1 MTSNP
6 VPPVI
11 PPADDGDRF
20 DAADV
25 LDGDDRPLDPD
36 LDDDRQT
43 SAAADERAAREGELD
58 GDIEDRP

>member
-11 PPADDGDRF
+11 PPADGDRSDEPDVF
-20 DAADV
+20 AD
-25 LDGDDRPLDPD
+25 DDRPLDPD

-58 GDIEDRP
+58 GDVDDRP